1 MNRYREA
8 MEQCAPPEGLQARLR
23 EKVCAQKPKRRK
35 RILLAVLAAALVLCM
50 GANAIW
56 DPLFIRR
63 FGPKAAFSKLAGAV
77 FQEVNVTAVCDD
89 VELTVTQALCS
100 DSDFHLIFYY
110 KLPDDIEVG
119 DSPPRVH
126 DTQYY
131 ITGDYSWEEYRDL
144 EREKWA
150 EVDWTDLNSQFEYKK
165 SSILHPVETWA
176 GGGGSGQPS
185 YDPETRTIRYYAY
198 RSSLH
203 YYDGQET
210 TLVDLTAQ
218 PLTIYV
224 APPLV
229 EQDGEW
235 VPVTDHPAIVTFQ
248 PVYDGPQRRSGEW
261 SNGEIAAKV
270 QMSPFSLYLEAQ
282 NMGYEYYEDLL
293 KDVYLVKE
301 NGAVSPIGLH
311 GLAGGGTWS
320 ELAEGCST
328 VTTTVHFF
336 GITDIMEYS
345 AVRIGEY
352 EIALE

>member
-1 MNRYREA
+1 M
-8 MEQCAPPEGLQARLR
+8 
-23 EKVCAQKPKRRK
+23 
-35 RILLAVLAAALVLCM
+35 
-50 GANAIW
+50 
-56 DPLFIRR
+56 
-63 FGPKAAFSKLAGAV
+63 

-261 SNGEIAAKV
+261 SNGKIAAKV

-282 NMGYEYYEDLL
+282 NM
-293 KDVYLVKE
+293 
-301 NGAVSPIGLH
+301 I
-311 GLAGGGTWS
+311 
-320 ELAEGCST
+320 
-328 VTTTVHFF
+328 
-336 GITDIMEYS
+336 
-345 AVRIGEY
+345 
-352 EIALE
+352 